1 MDWRCEP
8 ANTPGSRFTTWHS
21 NMEHQ
26 HHINIIIIYVRTYAR
41 TEPDGSKDITIREW
55 WPASHPFL
63 WLCRTSEESQYEP
76 PFLLCKVMLHR
87 SHVKYRTYSFW
98 NCLAAFH
105 RLLHN
110 LGIPWNF
117 LGITCLTPP
126 KRVPHG
132 HKQTKK
138 AILRSLYRC
147 NKIKPQR
154 GGRRAYSQRKWV
166 ESITSF

>member
-1 MDWRCEP
+1 MYAHTRVQNLTE
-8 ANTPGSRFTTWHS
+8 AKTSLSRVMTGFSPCIW
-21 NMEHQ
+21 
-26 HHINIIIIYVRTYAR
+26 
-41 TEPDGSKDITIREW
+41 
-55 WPASHPFL
+55 
-63 WLCRTSEESQYEP
+63 CRTSEESQHFP

-87 SHVKYRTYSFW
+87 SHVKYRAYSFW
-98 NCLAAFH
+98 NCLAAFR

-166 ESITSF
+166 ESITSFLRVYKEKQKATCSHYPI